1 MSEISKKKTALEL
14 AFEAEA
20 ARLEKH
26 ALENVEDLPDWDPEE
41 GYADLMAR
49 LEKKKAEASTNT
61 TETTVHKSGKI
72 HWKMVAVL
80 AAALIL
86 VLGLGIGTMGEKIY
100 IPESTVERK
109 DGEVSIKINNE
120 ERIERDVKDE
130 DIYQEIEDRL
140 GIFALRLGYK
150 PKGMEIYKV
159 EISEDFGEAKIE
171 YLYKEQILMM
181 YMARDFSKAEINVKS
196 DGEEIAV
203 ETVES
208 FNLRE
213 KINVLKIEN
222 ESGTN
227 AYLAEIEKENTAY
240 VIYGNV
246 ELDEFLKIIEEI
258 YLKTA

>member
-120 ERIERDVKDE
+120 ERIESEVKE
-130 DIYQEIEDRL
+130 EEIYQEIEDRL
-140 GIFALRLGYK
+140 GIFALRMGYK
-150 PKGMEIYKV
+150 PKGMEVYNVNIQ
-159 EISEDFGEAKIE
+159 EDFGEARIE
-171 YLYKEQILMM
+171 YLYQEQVFMI
-181 YMARDFSKAEINVKS
+181 YMSRDYSKAEINFKA
-196 DGEEIAV
+196 DGEEAV
-203 ETVES
+203 IETVNS
-208 FNLRE
+208 FGLQE
-213 KINVLKIEN
+213 DIDVLVLEN
-222 ESGTN
+222 EDGTKV
-227 AYLAEIEKENTAY
+227 YLIEVKKENAAY
-240 VIYGNV
+240 VVQGTIKL
-246 ELDEFLKIIEEI
+246 EEFLKIIGEI